1 MKKVI
6 YLDYAAATPLDSE
19 VLSSMEPYFTEHFF
33 NPSAVYLAAK
43 AVHKDLDA
51 ARSSIAGVLGAK
63 PTEII
68 FTAGGTE
75 ANNLAIKGIMEQFPS
90 SNMVLSAIEHDSV
103 IGPSKLYK
111 NKLAPVDHDGII
123 NIPKLLA
130 LIDDQT
136 VLVSVMYCNNEVGSI
151 QPIHK
156 IATAIKEIKK
166 ARLSEGN
173 KLPLYFHSDGAQ
185 AGNYLDLHVSGLGL
199 DLLTINGGKIYG
211 PKQSGLLFIRT
222 GVDLKPLIFGGG
234 QERGVRSG
242 TENVAAD
249 IGLAKALSLAQ
260 EKRLSES
267 RRLRKL
273 QKLFI
278 NQLQEKIPNIVINGS
293 LKNRLVN
300 NIHLTLPG
308 QDNERILMLL
318 DEAGILAAAGSA
330 CSASSLEPS
339 HVLKAMGINVSD
351 AQASI
356 RFTMGRETTEISLR
370 RVVDVLSSLPIKF

>member
-6 YLDYAAATPLDSE
+6 YLDYAAATPLDPQ
-19 VLSSMEPYFTEHFF
+19 VLVAMEPYFTEQFF

-43 AVHKDLDA
+43 ATGKDLET
-51 ARSSIAGVLGAK
+51 ARSTIAGILGAK
-63 PTEII
+63 SSEII

-75 ANNLAIKGIMEQFPS
+75 ANNLAIRGIMEQFPS
-90 SNMVLSAIEHDSV
+90 ANMVLSAIEHDSV

-111 NKLAPVDHDGII
+111 SKLAPVGADGII
-123 NIPKLLA
+123 NIPKLLSC
-130 LIDDQT
+130 INDQT

-156 IATAIKEIKK
+156 IATALNEIKK
-166 ARLSEGN
+166 DRLLKGN

-211 PKQSGLLFIRT
+211 PKQSGILFVKT
-222 GVDLKPLIFGGG
+222 GVSIKPQIIGGG
-234 QERGVRSG
+234 QERGYRSG

-249 IGLAKALSLAQ
+249 IGLAKALEIAQ
-260 EKRLSES
+260 QKRSSES
-267 RRLRKL
+267 RRLGEL
-273 QKLFI
+273 QARFI
-278 NQLQEKIPNIVINGS
+278 SLLQEKIPNIIINGS

-339 HVLKAMGINVSD
+339 HVLRAMGINKSS

-356 RFTMGRETTEISLR
+356 RFTMGRETDQASLH
-370 RVVDVLSSLPIKF
+370 RVVDVLSSLPI

>member
-6 YLDYAAATPLDSE
+6 YLDYAAATPLDPE
-19 VLSSMEPYFTEHFF
+19 VYSSMEPYFREHFF

-43 AVHKDLDA
+43 TVHKDLEA
-51 ARSSIAGVLGAK
+51 ARSMIAAVLGTK
-63 PTEII
+63 PAEII

-75 ANNLAIKGIMEQFPS
+75 ANNLAIRGVMEQFPS

-103 IGPSKLYK
+103 LGPSKLYN

-123 NIPKLLA
+123 NIPKLLD

-136 VLVSVMYCNNEVGSI
+136 VLVSLMYCNNEVGSI

-156 IATAIKEIKK
+156 IATGLKEIKK
-166 ARLSEGN
+166 ARLSKGN

-211 PKQSGLLFIRT
+211 PKQSGLLFVKT
-222 GVDLKPLIFGGG
+222 GISLKPLLLGGG

-249 IGLAKALSLAQ
+249 IGLARALSLAQ

-267 RRLRKL
+267 QRLGLL
-273 QKLFI
+273 QTMFI
-278 NQLQEKIPNIVINGS
+278 NLLKEKIPRVIINGS
-293 LKNRLVN
+293 IKNRLVN

-308 QDNERILMLL
+308 QDNERMLMLL

-339 HVLKAMGINVSD
+339 HVLKAMGINRLD

-356 RFTMGRETTEISLR
+356 RFTMGRETNQTSLR
-370 RVVDVLSSLPIKF
+370 GVVDVLSSLPI